1 MNTRLTQYCV
11 ISHDAPAEKVV
22 QVWGQVWIDDV
33 VLNGLHY
40 KSFPTDNQEANAV
53 TRKMKDKANLWPN

>member
-22 QVWGQVWIDDV
+22 QIWGQVWIDDV

-40 KSFPTDNQEANAV
+40 ESFPTDILRSKCSDQ
-53 TRKMKDKANLWPN
+53 KDER